1 MADLTNAE
9 RETHISMCADNRSM
23 WAIGTDD
30 AYWQRRFEAVGAT
43 LTKVRGEWREY
54 TLPANQISL
63 RNPPKPMSEERKAEL
78 AMQLRSRAAAPVIT
92 DAKTAN
98 MAFDGEGVEE

>member
-9 RETHISMCADNRSM
+9 RETHISMCADDRSM

-30 AYWQRRFEAVGAT
+30 AYWQRRFEAVGAA
-43 LTKVRGEWREY
+43 LTKVRGDWREY

-63 RNPPKPMSEERKAEL
+63 RNKRELTDEQREALAERARKTFA
-78 AMQLRSRAAAPVIT
+78 SR
-92 DAKTAN
+92 
-98 MAFDGEGVEE
+98 

>member
-1 MADLTNAE
+1 MVDLTNAE
-9 RETHISMCADNRSM
+9 RETCISMTADNRDTWHIFS
-23 WAIGTDD
+23 DD
-30 AYWQRRFEAVGAT
+30 PVMQRRFESIGAT
-43 LTKVRGEWREY
+43 LTKERGGSKWY

-63 RNPPKPMSEERKAEL
+63 RNPPKPMSEERRAEL